1 MTGGGDG
8 GEEEEVFA
16 YEKKWR
22 EDMMDGREREFM
34 TVSTGHAY
42 IVRDDQILSGEPI
55 IKGTRTPVRAVVET
69 WRLGISPEEVV
80 AHLPHL
86 TLAQVFDALSYFAD
100 HQEEILGFIER
111 NRIGEEKIHPAVKNP

>member
-1 MTGGGDG
+1 MMSGDRK
-8 GEEEEVFA
+8 VFT
-16 YEKKWR
+16 
-22 EDMMDGREREFM
+22 M

-69 WRLGISPEEVV
+69 WRMGIPAEDVV
-80 AHLPHL
+80 THLPHL

-100 HQEEILGFIER
+100 HQDEVMGYIER
-111 NRIGEEKIHPAVKNP
+111 NRVPEEKIHPAVKNL